1 MIMKRD
7 SQLIVALLIAITLQ
21 LIPYFSGKDSFEV
34 MPIFTPVSLQY
45 EEVLQEGDVPEKNPD
60 ILEVVGQL
68 DLENTDLK
76 DVQKLKNERAAMLKL
91 RNERHEL
98 NILMMNNGIEVLGE
112 LSPEQWSFVQS
123 NRDAIQER
131 IELDI
136 LEKMIQNLSK

>member
-21 LIPYFSGKDSFEV
+21 LLPYFSGKDSFEV

>member
-7 SQLIVALLIAITLQ
+7 LQLIVALLIAITLQ
-21 LIPYFSGKDSFEV
+21 LLPYFSGKDSFEV

-45 EEVLQEGDVPEKNPD
+45 EEVLQEGNVPEKNPD

-136 LEKMIQNLSK
+136 LEKMIQSLSK